1 MSDAR
6 LDALEARVRRL
17 EERMETHGPKLEE
30 HGERL
35 TDHDR
40 QLADLRE
47 VQRETSRLLATLAHQ
62 VSRLSDIATTQG
74 LSLERIDKNTKRVL
88 EILEPRSVI
97 VEGGHG

>member
-1 MSDAR
+1 
-6 LDALEARVRRL
+6 
-17 EERMETHGPKLEE
+17 METHGPTLEQ

-74 LSLERIDKNTKRVL
+74 LSLERIERHTKRVL